1 MLMVNRVFMWA
12 SLFYSCCMT
21 GSKQGPIALTGEEAN
36 IGIEDGTTTDEE
48 YARQVQAQ
56 DPNWQA

>member
-1 MLMVNRVFMWA
+1 
-12 SLFYSCCMT
+12 MT

>member
-1 MLMVNRVFMWA
+1 
-12 SLFYSCCMT
+12 MT

-36 IGIEDGTTTDEE
+36 IGTNNAVSDEE
-48 YARQVQAQ
+48 YARQLQSQ